1 MTYGCYAD
9 PAREHEPGVFKATG
23 TREHGHGQI
32 RIDGVDCEQTDNGR
46 LGSVVDEPV
55 GELVGLQGLTCQFV
69 ARWHVTDHRDMRQS
83 VKKKE
88 RYPQA
93 KHYM

>member
-1 MTYGCYAD
+1 M
-9 PAREHEPGVFKATG
+9 
-23 TREHGHGQI
+23 
-32 RIDGVDCEQTDNGR
+32 
-46 LGSVVDEPV
+46 DEPV
-55 GELVGLQGLTCQFV
+55 GKLVELQGLTCQFV